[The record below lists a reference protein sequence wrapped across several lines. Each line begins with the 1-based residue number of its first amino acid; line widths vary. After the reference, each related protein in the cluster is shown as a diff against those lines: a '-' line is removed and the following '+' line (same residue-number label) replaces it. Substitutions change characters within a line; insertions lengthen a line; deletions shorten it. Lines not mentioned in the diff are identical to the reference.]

1 MEILTC
7 ALRLILLYTVTVYAK
22 EKKVNP
28 TAKGMLAHQFL
39 LSYAAV
45 LNVAFCLCRIEYI

>member
-28 TAKGMLAHQFL
+28 TAKGMSAHQFFTQLCGCSKRGIL
-39 LSYAAV
+39 LV
-45 LNVAFCLCRIEYI
+45 PN